1 MRRLR
6 SRAPCQTTLR
16 TIKSLQTEENKLLTR
31 RTFSHAIAT
40 IATLGGLTRTAFAQQ
55 DYPSRPIH
63 VVIGFAAGS
72 GADILCRFFVAKLA
86 EISGQSVV
94 IENRPG
100 AVGVIAG
107 NLVAKA
113 KPDGYTILWC
123 GNSIMV
129 GGKYLV
135 KDLPFDPVK
144 EFVSAGAFLETPFV
158 IAVGASSPVKSVSEL
173 IAHLKSKTRNRSA
186 YTNPTGQLSTALFK
200 VLTGVESEPVS
211 YKTTADA
218 MADLSDG
225 TLDYMILDGPFSV
238 GQVKSGRIRA
248 LAATS
253 AQRITALPDVPTMQ
267 EAGVKDFVFSP
278 WWGAYLPAGTPQPV
292 VDKVAGWMNQ
302 MARAPESAKFLG
314 TMAGLPVLDNPKEM
328 DARLQHDR
336 GVWDKL
342 AAAAKLQPT

>member
-1 MRRLR
+1 M
-6 SRAPCQTTLR
+6 T
-16 TIKSLQTEENKLLTR
+16 TR
-31 RTFSHAIAT
+31 RTFVQGAVAAS
-40 IATLGGLTRTAFAQQ
+40 TLGAFSKGAFAQQ
-55 DYPSRPIH
+55 DYPNRPIH

-72 GADILCRFFVAKLA
+72 GADILCRFYTNKLA
-86 EISGQSVV
+86 ELSGQSVV

-107 NLVAKA
+107 NVVAKS

-135 KDLPFDPVK
+135 KDMPFDPVK

-158 IAVGASSPVKSVSEL
+158 IAVGAQSPAKSVSDL
-173 IAHLKSKTRNRSA
+173 VTLLKSKTGNRSA

-200 VLTGVESEPVS
+200 QRTGVVSESVS
-211 YKTTADA
+211 YKTTGDA
-218 MADLSDG
+218 IPDLTNG
-225 TLDYMILDGPFSV
+225 TLDYMILDGTFAV

-253 AQRITALPDVPTMQ
+253 AGRISALPDVPTMQ

-278 WWGAYLPAGTPQPV
+278 WWGAYLPAGTPQPI
-292 VDKVAGWMNQ
+292 VDKVSVWMGT
-302 MARAPESAKFLG
+302 MAKAPDSAKFLE
-314 TMAGLPVLDNPKEM
+314 TMAALPVLDTPKQM
-328 DARLQHDR
+328 DERLKGDR
-336 GVWDKL
+336 GMWDRL
-342 AAAAKLQPT
+342 AADAHLSPT